1 MCGVPHWYRRTIL
14 DWDANRAGAGAGA
27 GRPKGSKDSRPR
39 DRAADPRL
47 SRADA
52 RKDRVQAMLAHDP
65 RITAAAVAEAE
76 GISVRQ
82 AHRIINSLES

>member
-1 MCGVPHWYRRTIL
+1 MPVPVPVPGPADRRAART
-14 DWDANRAGAGAGA
+14 
-27 GRPKGSKDSRPR
+27 PCR